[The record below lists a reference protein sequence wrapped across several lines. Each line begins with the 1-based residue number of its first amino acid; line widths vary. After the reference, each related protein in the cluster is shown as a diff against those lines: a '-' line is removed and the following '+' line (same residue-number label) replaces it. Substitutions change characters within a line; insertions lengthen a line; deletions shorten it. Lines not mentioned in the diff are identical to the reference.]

1 MRSPAGRHLTWSIL
15 FILAV
20 SAAAVLYIDENS
32 IGSAVSHSIL
42 GLSRAV
48 LILAAL
54 FVLLERV
61 LHIKIYNKIFAGLVL
76 GIAAGIVIGGP
87 VAEIKPVGDLFIR
100 LIRMIII
107 PLVFASLLIGSA
119 SMNPKKMGRIGAKTL
134 LYYLAYTAFAV
145 FVGLVLANVLQ
156 PGAGLGPDIK
166 AELLQNFNSQ
176 GAKVSQLAKQS
187 NPVDIL
193 LEIVPVNLFESLSK
207 GALLPIIFFAI
218 FTGIALTMM
227 PKAKAAPVLAFF
239 QGINDAMI
247 IIVNIVIKFAPY
259 GVFALIA
266 SVVAN
271 FGTDILMSLLK
282 YLGVTIGGMILLN
295 FSYPPVVR
303 LFSGMKMGEFLK
315 GIRSA
320 QLIAFSTSSS
330 SATLPVT
337 IETCEDVMG
346 VPSDIASFV
355 LPLGATV
362 NMNGTALYQGV
373 SALFI
378 AQVFGIDLSISS
390 QLLIVLTATLASI
403 GTAGAPMAGVL
414 MLVIVLE
421 QVGIPPEGIALI
433 LGVERI
439 LDMFRTAINIT
450 GDASAAVVIA
460 ASEGELATG
469 KSIK

>member
-1 MRSPAGRHLTWSIL
+1 MSKKFSGEYKNIIL
-15 FILAV
+15 FVLFGSV
-20 SAAAVLYIDENS
+20 SIFMYSYNINNVLSVPQS
-32 IGSAVSHSIL
+32 IV
-42 GLSRAV
+42 GLLRAST
-48 LILAAL
+48 LLLAL
-54 FVLLERV
+54 FVVLERIFK
-61 LHIKIYNKIFAGLVL
+61 IKIYNKIFIGLVL
-76 GIAAGIVIGGP
+76 GVAAGVIFKTSI
-87 VAEIKPVGDLFIR
+87 AEIKPVGDLFIR
-100 LIRMIII
+100 MIRMIII
-107 PLVFASLLIGSA
+107 PLVFASLLVGSA

-134 LYYLAYTAFAV
+134 IYYLIYTAVAV
-145 FVGLVLANVLQ
+145 FIGLVLANIFQ
-156 PGAGLGPDIK
+156 PGSGLPENIK
-166 AELLQNFNSQ
+166 ADLLKNFSNE
-176 GAKVSQLAKQS
+176 GTKVSHLASQA
-187 NPVDIL
+187 NPIDIL
-193 LEIVPVNLFESLSK
+193 LQIVPTNVFESLSTGK
-207 GALLPIIFFAI
+207 LLPIIFFAI
-218 FTGIALTMM
+218 FTGIALTMI
-227 PKAKAAPVLAFF
+227 PKEKAVPVLNFF
-239 QGINDAMI
+239 EGINDAMI
-247 IIVNIVIKFAPY
+247 VIVNLVIKIAPY

-282 YLGVTIGGMILLN
+282 YLLITIFGLVLLN
-295 FSYPPVVR
+295 FSYPPVVK
-303 LFSGMKMGEFLK
+303 LFSGMKMGDFLK

-337 IETCEDVMG
+337 IKTCEDVMG

-378 AQVFGIDLSISS
+378 AQVFGIDLSISG

-421 QVGIPPEGIALI
+421 QVGIPPEGLALI

-439 LDMFRTAINIT
+439 LDMFRTTINIT

-460 ASEGELATG
+460 ASEGEL
-469 KSIK
+469 KQIKQP